1 MSGQVYGAD
10 AARPEAAK
18 MEGKVVWWTTVPIDQ
33 SKVLAD
39 QFQKQF
45 PSIEVDLFRTGATSL
60 QNKIVTEAR
69 VGRHSWDIA
78 NFNGEFVLE
87 LVRQKL
93 IAPYVS
99 PQNAMLDDDFKDK
112 HGYWSGLHAQPIV
125 LGYNTKLVKK
135 EEVPTSYEALLD
147 SKWKGKKISIDNEG
161 FGL

>member
-1 MSGQVYGAD
+1 MSMPSIKLTTLGLFIGFFFQVLINGQVHAASD
-10 AARPEAAK
+10 AARPEAVK
-18 MEGKVVWWTTVPIDQ
+18 TEGKVVWWTTVPIDQ

-45 PSIEVDLFRTGATSL
+45 PFVEVDLFRTGVTSL

-87 LVRQKL
+87 LLKQKL

-99 PQNAMLDDDFKDK
+99 PQQAMLEDDFKPRPN
-112 HGYWSGLHAQPIV
+112 G
-125 LGYNTKLVKK
+125 
-135 EEVPTSYEALLD
+135 
-147 SKWKGKKISIDNEG
+147 
-161 FGL
+161 